1 MAVVGE
7 ASVLKTSE
15 MLESVSPVRKRNCRA
30 GTEARYYAYVAIFRK
45 GSSLGTELLEK

>member
-15 MLESVSPVRKRNCRA
+15 MLVSVSPVGKRSCIA
-30 GTEARYYAYVAIFRK
+30 GAEAAAYACVAMFRK
-45 GSSLGTELLEK
+45 GSTLGTELLEK